1 MAYIDYLNEAAI
13 PESQRVND
21 SDNIIQVHGVNPA
34 VMKCH
39 FDLYV
44 NLMRKPGPLTFVQ
57 RELSAVV
64 VSAINDCHY

>member
-1 MAYIDYLNEAAI
+1 M
-13 PESQRVND
+13 
-21 SDNIIQVHGVNPA
+21 
-34 VMKCH
+34 MKSH